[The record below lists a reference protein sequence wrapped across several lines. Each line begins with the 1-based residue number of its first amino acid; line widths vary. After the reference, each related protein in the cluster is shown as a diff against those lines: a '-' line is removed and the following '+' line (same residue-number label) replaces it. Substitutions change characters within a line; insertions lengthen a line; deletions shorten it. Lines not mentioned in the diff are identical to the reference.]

1 MTKSVIMDGW
11 FKFIKTLTE
20 FILIKYKTESN
31 LMNSFDRIS
40 INSAILMDNQ
50 NHTDIQL
57 IEFIKINNV
66 DFKLSHMKC
75 T

>member
-1 MTKSVIMDGW
+1 
-11 FKFIKTLTE
+11 
-20 FILIKYKTESN
+20 
-31 LMNSFDRIS
+31 MNSFDRIS